1 MILSLTLLLMFI
13 SAIFIIAYTN
23 HLTTENEEKMKNS
36 EIENKI
42 TSTLQL

>member
-13 SAIFIIAYTN
+13 SAVFLIVYTN
-23 HLTTENEEKMKNS
+23 HLTTENEKKMKNS

-42 TSTLQL
+42 TKTLQL